1 MLAPTPGHSVNSRA
15 ATVVLQ
21 RLTTAGFGYTSARLM
36 QASQAR
42 RLRLP
47 NHLESAEYP
56 MPTASKNVT
65 VYAAP
70 VMRKLA
76 EIAPDLQP
84 SLRKVADFIL
94 RHPLKAATLTIE
106 ELAQA
111 TATSPAAVNR
121 LAKAMNLG
129 GYTGLKAEL
138 VATLQQ
144 MVSPVDKLRNEL
156 EQRPGGEFGLH
167 EQIQIANSNLD
178 TAGANNHADSFE
190 AFVACLIKARKV
202 YILGFGNSV
211 YMAGL
216 AAATLMPFC
225 ADATAISMEGGNENA
240 AYRLA
245 TITDQD
251 VLLAISL
258 PRYSL
263 DTLQLARFANER
275 GASVLAITD
284 SPASPLASIA
294 EHVLFAPA
302 DHPVLTSS
310 NIAVLALIEGLVAA
324 VMARNK
330 EAVKLATE
338 LTESVMSYL
347 HMPTSNKP
355 PKR

>member
-1 MLAPTPGHSVNSRA
+1 MPSSSKD
-15 ATVVLQ
+15 
-21 RLTTAGFGYTSARLM
+21 TTI
-36 QASQAR
+36 
-42 RLRLP
+42 
-47 NHLESAEYP
+47 
-56 MPTASKNVT
+56 
-65 VYAAP
+65 YAAP
-70 VMRKLA
+70 VMRKLTEIVA
-76 EIAPDLQP
+76 ELPP

-106 ELAQA
+106 EMAHETL
-111 TATSPAAVNR
+111 TSPAAVNR
-121 LAKAMNLG
+121 LAKALDLG
-129 GYTGLKAEL
+129 GYSGMKAEL

-156 EQRPGGEFGLH
+156 AQRPGGAFGLH
-167 EQIQIANSNLD
+167 EQLQSASSNLA
-178 TAGANNHADSFE
+178 TATTSNHADSFD
-190 AFVACLIKARKV
+190 AFISRLTTARKI

-211 YMAGL
+211 YLAGL

-245 TITDQD
+245 AITDQD

-275 GASVLAITD
+275 GATVLAITD
-284 SPASPLASIA
+284 SPASPLTAIA
-294 EHVLFAPA
+294 EHTLFAPC

-310 NIAVLALIEGLVAA
+310 NIAVLALIEGLVAG
-324 VMARNK
+324 VMARNEK
-330 EAVKLATE
+330 AVKLATE

-347 HMPTSNKP
+347 HMPSHVKSL
-355 PKR
+355 KK

>member
-1 MLAPTPGHSVNSRA
+1 MPTP
-15 ATVVLQ
+15 
-21 RLTTAGFGYTSARLM
+21 
-36 QASQAR
+36 
-42 RLRLP
+42 
-47 NHLESAEYP
+47 
-56 MPTASKNVT
+56 SKNST

-76 EIAPDLQP
+76 QIVPDLQP
-84 SLRKVADFIL
+84 SLRKVADYIL

-106 ELAQA
+106 ELARE

-121 LAKAMNLG
+121 LAKVMDLG
-129 GYTGLKAEL
+129 GFTGMKAEL

-156 EQRPGGEFGLH
+156 AHRPDGAFGLH
-167 EQIQIANSNLD
+167 EQIQSATSNLG
-178 TAGANNHADSFE
+178 TAGTNNHAENFE
-190 AFVACLIKARKV
+190 AFVNCLTKARKI

-216 AAATLMPFC
+216 AASTLMPFC

-245 TITDQD
+245 AITDQD
-251 VLLAISL
+251 VLLAIAL

-263 DTLQLARFANER
+263 DTTQLARFASER
-275 GASVLAITD
+275 GATVLAITD
-284 SPASPLASIA
+284 SPASPLAPIA
-294 EHVLFAPA
+294 RHVLFAPA

-310 NIAVLALIEGLVAA
+310 NIAVLALIEGLVAG
-324 VMARNK
+324 VMTRNK
-330 EAVKLATE
+330 QAVRLATE

-347 HMPTSNKP
+347 HMPDGHKP
-355 PKR
+355 ARK

>member
-1 MLAPTPGHSVNSRA
+1 MSDSP
-15 ATVVLQ
+15 
-21 RLTTAGFGYTSARLM
+21 
-36 QASQAR
+36 
-42 RLRLP
+42 
-47 NHLESAEYP
+47 
-56 MPTASKNVT
+56 KNTT
-65 VYAAP
+65 VYASP

-76 EIAPDLQP
+76 QILADLPP

-106 ELAQA
+106 EMAA
-111 TATSPAAVNR
+111 ETATSPAAVNR
-121 LAKAMNLG
+121 LAKVLDVG
-129 GYTGLKAEL
+129 GYSGMKAEL

-156 EQRPGGEFGLH
+156 AQRPGGAFGLH
-167 EQIQIANSNLD
+167 EQIQSATSNLD
-178 TAGANNHADSFE
+178 TAGSNNHPDTFE
-190 AFVACLIKARKV
+190 AVVTCLIQARKI

-211 YMAGL
+211 YLAGL
-216 AAATLMPFC
+216 AASTLMPFC

-245 TITDQD
+245 AITRDD

-263 DTLQLARFANER
+263 DTLQLSRFAHER
-275 GASVLAITD
+275 GATVLAITD
-284 SPASPLASIA
+284 SPASPLTHVAR
-294 EHVLFAPA
+294 HVLFAPA

-310 NIAVLALIEGLVAA
+310 YIAVLALIEGLVAG

-347 HMPTSNKP
+347 HIPGSSKP
-355 PKR
+355 GKP

>member
-1 MLAPTPGHSVNSRA
+1 
-15 ATVVLQ
+15 
-21 RLTTAGFGYTSARLM
+21 
-36 QASQAR
+36 
-42 RLRLP
+42 
-47 NHLESAEYP
+47 
-56 MPTASKNVT
+56 MPTAPKNAT

-70 VMRKLA
+70 VMRKLT
-76 EIAPDLQP
+76 ELAPDLQP

-106 ELAQA
+106 ELAQE
-111 TATSPAAVNR
+111 TATSPSAVNR
-121 LAKAMNLG
+121 LAKVMDLG
-129 GYTGLKAEL
+129 GYSGLKTEL
-138 VATLQQ
+138 VTSLQQ

-156 EQRPGGEFGLH
+156 EQRAGGEFGLH
-167 EQIQIANSNLD
+167 EQIRIASSNLGS
-178 TAGANNHADSFE
+178 AGSNNQAATFE
-190 AFVACLIKARKV
+190 AFVDSLINARKIFV
-202 YILGFGNSV
+202 LGFGNSA

-245 TITDQD
+245 AITRQD
-251 VLLAISL
+251 VLLAIAL

-263 DTLQLARFANER
+263 DTLQLARFAKER
-275 GASVLAITD
+275 GAKVLAITD
-284 SPASPLASIA
+284 SPASPLCTIA
-294 EHVLFAPA
+294 EQVLFAPA

-310 NIAVLALIEGLVAA
+310 NIAVLALIEGLVAG

-347 HMPTSNKP
+347 HMPTGRKS
-355 PKR
+355 PKK

>member
-1 MLAPTPGHSVNSRA
+1 MSDSP
-15 ATVVLQ
+15 
-21 RLTTAGFGYTSARLM
+21 
-36 QASQAR
+36 
-42 RLRLP
+42 
-47 NHLESAEYP
+47 
-56 MPTASKNVT
+56 KNTT
-65 VYAAP
+65 VYASP

-76 EIAPDLQP
+76 QILADLPP

-106 ELAQA
+106 EMAA
-111 TATSPAAVNR
+111 ETATSPAAVNR
-121 LAKAMNLG
+121 LAKVLDVG
-129 GYTGLKAEL
+129 GYSGMKAEL

-156 EQRPGGEFGLH
+156 AQRPGGAFGLH
-167 EQIQIANSNLD
+167 EQIQSATSNLD
-178 TAGANNHADSFE
+178 TAGSNNHPDTFE
-190 AFVACLIKARKV
+190 AVVTSLIQARKI

-211 YMAGL
+211 YLAGL
-216 AAATLMPFC
+216 AASTLMPFC

-245 TITDQD
+245 AITQDD

-263 DTLQLARFANER
+263 DTLQLSRFAHER
-275 GASVLAITD
+275 GATVLAITD
-284 SPASPLASIA
+284 SPASPLTHIA
-294 EHVLFAPA
+294 RHVLFAPA

-310 NIAVLALIEGLVAA
+310 YIAVLALIEGLVAG

-347 HMPTSNKP
+347 HIPGSSKP
-355 PKR
+355 GKP

>member
-1 MLAPTPGHSVNSRA
+1 MSDSP
-15 ATVVLQ
+15 
-21 RLTTAGFGYTSARLM
+21 
-36 QASQAR
+36 
-42 RLRLP
+42 
-47 NHLESAEYP
+47 
-56 MPTASKNVT
+56 KNTT
-65 VYAAP
+65 VYASP

-76 EIAPDLQP
+76 QILADLPP

-106 ELAQA
+106 EMAA
-111 TATSPAAVNR
+111 ETATSPAAVNR
-121 LAKAMNLG
+121 LAKVLDVG
-129 GYTGLKAEL
+129 GYSGMKAEL

-156 EQRPGGEFGLH
+156 AQRPGGAFGLH
-167 EQIQIANSNLD
+167 EQIQSATSNLD
-178 TAGANNHADSFE
+178 TAGSNNHPDTFE
-190 AFVACLIKARKV
+190 AVVTCLIQARKI

-211 YMAGL
+211 YLAGL
-216 AAATLMPFC
+216 AASTLMPFC

-245 TITDQD
+245 AITQDD

-263 DTLQLARFANER
+263 DTLQLSRFAHER
-275 GASVLAITD
+275 GATVLAITD
-284 SPASPLASIA
+284 SPASPLTHIA
-294 EHVLFAPA
+294 RHVLFAPA

-310 NIAVLALIEGLVAA
+310 YIAVLALIEGLVAG

-347 HMPTSNKP
+347 HIPGSSKP
-355 PKR
+355 GKP

>member
-1 MLAPTPGHSVNSRA
+1 MPSSSKD
-15 ATVVLQ
+15 
-21 RLTTAGFGYTSARLM
+21 TTI
-36 QASQAR
+36 
-42 RLRLP
+42 
-47 NHLESAEYP
+47 
-56 MPTASKNVT
+56 
-65 VYAAP
+65 YAAP
-70 VMRKLA
+70 VMRKLTEIVA
-76 EIAPDLQP
+76 ELPP

-106 ELAQA
+106 EMAHETL
-111 TATSPAAVNR
+111 TSPAAVNR
-121 LAKAMNLG
+121 LAKALDLG
-129 GYTGLKAEL
+129 GYSGMKAEL

-156 EQRPGGEFGLH
+156 ALRPGGAFGLH
-167 EQIQIANSNLD
+167 EQLQSASSNLA
-178 TAGANNHADSFE
+178 TATTSNHADSFD
-190 AFVACLIKARKV
+190 AFISRLTTARKI

-211 YMAGL
+211 YLAGL

-245 TITDQD
+245 AITDQD

-275 GASVLAITD
+275 GATVLAITD
-284 SPASPLASIA
+284 SPASPLTAIA
-294 EHVLFAPA
+294 EHTLFAPC

-310 NIAVLALIEGLVAA
+310 NIAVLALIEGLVAG
-324 VMARNK
+324 VMARNEK
-330 EAVKLATE
+330 AVKLATE

-347 HMPTSNKP
+347 HMPSHGKSL
-355 PKR
+355 KK

>member
-1 MLAPTPGHSVNSRA
+1 MSDSP
-15 ATVVLQ
+15 
-21 RLTTAGFGYTSARLM
+21 
-36 QASQAR
+36 
-42 RLRLP
+42 
-47 NHLESAEYP
+47 
-56 MPTASKNVT
+56 KNTT
-65 VYAAP
+65 VYASP

-76 EIAPDLQP
+76 QILADLPP

-106 ELAQA
+106 EMAA
-111 TATSPAAVNR
+111 ETATSPAAVNR
-121 LAKAMNLG
+121 LAKALDVG
-129 GYTGLKAEL
+129 GYSGMKAEL
-138 VATLQQ
+138 VTTLQQ

-156 EQRPGGEFGLH
+156 AQRPGGAFGLH
-167 EQIQIANSNLD
+167 EQIQSATSNLD
-178 TAGANNHADSFE
+178 TAGSNNHPDTFE
-190 AFVACLIKARKV
+190 AVVTCLIQARKI

-211 YMAGL
+211 YLAGL
-216 AAATLMPFC
+216 AASTLMPFC

-245 TITDQD
+245 AITRDD

-263 DTLQLARFANER
+263 DTLQLSRFAHER
-275 GASVLAITD
+275 GATVLAITD
-284 SPASPLASIA
+284 SPASPLTHVAR
-294 EHVLFAPA
+294 HVLFAPA

-310 NIAVLALIEGLVAA
+310 YIAVLALIEGLVAG

-347 HMPTSNKP
+347 HIPGSSKP
-355 PKR
+355 GKP